1 MKGRKTGY
9 LYLLSVATVA
19 LLIWGTILSIRQPY
33 TGVFWEYSTGIVYQV
48 DNSHPSAYQI
58 HKGDQV
64 ISGGGHP
71 ANQVYRL
78 ISGRV
83 GETITLVINR
93 DGRRI
98 LADMLLQ
105 VPGIKLLVSRLIPI
119 SIALAF
125 SLVGGIIYAFSKVSR
140 QNIQFFLFCQ
150 TLAITLGAGAISS
163 FSEEWVKLLFQ
174 LGLVWSGFFAIHL
187 HTVFP
192 TGISFRFKKP
202 LLILLSGGAVLLTCL
217 IFLSW
222 FTARSV
228 SLACLIYLG
237 ISFLIVLFLWS
248 QSFFKA
254 GSAGE
259 RKQAGILAF
268 SWIIGLSPLVIFSII
283 PNILMGVTMF
293 PYEISMGSLILLP
306 VGYGYAIKR
315 YKIGIDQKM
324 HRGAT
329 YTLVMLVMAGIFAVS
344 YSMEQRVIGDHMKYH
359 PIWELTTTLALVAS
373 TRLIYNY
380 LTVFSEKLLYGSWY
394 DYRSVVQGVSS
405 SLKMQGYDPISI
417 AKVICQ
423 SVGKSMQL
431 EYAAIVLYDGSL
443 ISYQSGKEIQIDQQP
458 DEIVDLLCRAAPGST
473 VEIGNQARSELA
485 KSLQEHG
492 IQMEMGDHV
501 QFIIPLHGSRDLLG
515 VFVLGNKI
523 GLGEVNRR
531 DREILESVIQQA
543 KIGIEN
549 ARLID
554 ELQKHTETIER
565 MHQRVVQV
573 REGERKR
580 VSRDLHDLIIQSLV
594 GLSFQVKQM
603 YGKGSSLADMDW
615 ADMQNEIARIVEE
628 ARRICT
634 ALRPASLEVVGLVS
648 TIETRIAELEEHAP
662 FLIRLD
668 TVGSEKLDLPE
679 DVVVTLYRFFNE
691 SMINIEKHA
700 QADQVKIFVEFNSN
714 EIRMNIE
721 DNGRGFS
728 LPENLEDLTVN
739 QHFGLVG
746 QQELLA
752 MVNGSLRIISQPGEG
767 CSITATVPLLA

>member
-1 MKGRKTGY
+1 MKGRKTGA
-9 LYLLSVATVA
+9 LYLLSVATIA

-33 TGVFWEYSTGIVYQV
+33 TGVFWEYSTGIIYEV
-48 DNSHPSAYQI
+48 DGTHPSAYQI

-64 ISGGGHP
+64 ISGEGHP
-71 ANQVYRL
+71 AHQVYRL

-93 DGRRI
+93 GGHRI
-98 LADMLLQ
+98 LADMQLLA
-105 VPGIKLLVSRLIPI
+105 PDIKLLVSRLIPI
-119 SIALAF
+119 LIALAF
-125 SLVGGIIYAFSKVSR
+125 SIAGGVIYAFSRVSK

-150 TLAITLGAGAISS
+150 TLAVTLGAGAISS
-163 FSEEWVKLLFQ
+163 FSDEWVKLLFQ

-187 HTVFP
+187 HTIFP

-202 LLILLSGGAVLLTCL
+202 LLILISSGAVLLTIL
-217 IFLSW
+217 IFMSW
-222 FTARSV
+222 FTARSI

-248 QSFFKA
+248 QSLFKA

-268 SWIIGLSPLVIFSII
+268 SWITGLSPLVIFSII
-283 PNILMGVTMF
+283 PNILMGVTLL
-293 PYEISMGSLILLP
+293 PYEISMASLILLP

-329 YTLVMLVMAGIFAVS
+329 YAFVMLVMAGIFAVS
-344 YSMEQRVIGDHMKYH
+344 YSLEQRVIGDHMKYH
-359 PIWELTTTLALVAS
+359 PVWELTITLALVAS
-373 TRLIYNY
+373 TRLIYNN
-380 LTVFSEKLLYGSWY
+380 LTVFTEKLLYGSWY
-394 DYRSVVQGVSS
+394 DYRTVVHRVSS
-405 SLKMQGYDPISI
+405 SLKTQGYDPTSI

-423 SVGKSMQL
+423 SVGSSMQL
-431 EYAAIVLYDGSL
+431 EYAAIVLYDGWF
-443 ISYQSGKEIQIDQQP
+443 ISYQTGKELQIERQP
-458 DEIVDLLCRAAPGST
+458 NEILDLLCRAAPGST
-473 VEIGNQARSELA
+473 VEINNQVRSELA
-485 KSLQEHG
+485 QSLQENG

-523 GLGEVNRR
+523 GRGEVNRH
-531 DREILESVIQQA
+531 DREILESVFQQA
-543 KIGIEN
+543 RIGIEN
-549 ARLID
+549 ARLLD
-554 ELQKHTETIER
+554 ELQKHTEMIER

-603 YGKGSSLADMDW
+603 HGKGSPLADVDW
-615 ADMQNEIARIVEE
+615 AEMQNEIARIVEE

-662 FLIRLD
+662 FLIRLV
-668 TVGSEKLDLPE
+668 TVGSEKPDLPE

-691 SMINIEKHA
+691 SMINIQKHA
-700 QADQVKIFVEFNSN
+700 QADQVKILVEFDPN

-721 DNGRGFS
+721 DNGQGFT

-752 MVNGSLRIISQPGEG
+752 MVNGSLRIVSRPGEG
-767 CSITATVPLLA
+767 CSITATVPLMD

>member
-9 LYLLSVATVA
+9 LYILSVATFA

-48 DNSHPSAYQI
+48 DDSHPSAYQV

-64 ISGGGHP
+64 ISGEGYP

-93 DGRRI
+93 DGHR
-98 LADMLLQ
+98 LLVDMKLEAPD
-105 VPGIKLLVSRLIPI
+105 VNLLVSRLIPI
-119 SIALAF
+119 LIALAF
-125 SLVGGIIYAFSKVSR
+125 SLAGGIVYAFSKVSN

-150 TLAITLGAGAISS
+150 TLSITLGAGAISS
-163 FSEEWVKLLFQ
+163 FSEEWIKLLFQ

-187 HTVFP
+187 HTIFP
-192 TGISFRFKKP
+192 TGISFRYKKP
-202 LLILLSGGAVLLTCL
+202 LLILVSGVAGLLTGL

-228 SLACLIYLG
+228 AIACLIYLG

-283 PNILMGVTMF
+283 PNILMGVTLF
-293 PYEISMGSLILLP
+293 PYEISMASLILLP

-324 HRGAT
+324 HRGST
-329 YTLVMLVMAGIFAVS
+329 YALVMLVMAGIFAIS
-344 YSMEQRVIGDHMKYH
+344 YSLEQRVIGDHLKYH
-359 PIWELTTTLALVAS
+359 PIWELSTTLVLVAS
-373 TRLIYNY
+373 TRLIYNN
-380 LTVFSEKLLYGSWY
+380 LTVFTEKLLYGSWY

-405 SLKMQGYDPISI
+405 SLKTQGFEPISI
-417 AKVICQ
+417 AKSICH

-431 EYAAIVLYDGSL
+431 EYAAIILYDGSF
-443 ISYQSGKEIQIDQQP
+443 ISYESGKEVQSERQP
-458 DEIVDLLCRAAPGST
+458 EVIVELLCKAAPGST
-473 VEIGNQARSELA
+473 VEISKNARTVLA
-485 KSLQEHG
+485 QSMEQHG
-492 IQMEMGDHV
+492 IQMDIGENI
-501 QFIIPLHGSRDLLG
+501 QFIIPLLGSRDTLG
-515 VFVLGNKI
+515 VFILGNKI
-523 GLGEVNRR
+523 GRGEVNKR
-531 DREILESVIQQA
+531 DREILESVLQQA
-543 KIGIEN
+543 RIGIEN

-565 MHQRVVQV
+565 MHHRVVQV

-603 YGKGSSLADMDW
+603 HGKGSYLADIDW
-615 ADMQNEIARIVEE
+615 AEAQNEISRIVDE
-628 ARRICT
+628 ARTICN
-634 ALRPASLEVVGLVS
+634 ALRPASLEVVGLIS
-648 TIETRIAELEEHAP
+648 TIEARIAELEEHAP

-668 TVGSEKLDLPE
+668 TVGSEKPDLPE

-691 SMINIEKHA
+691 SMINIQKHA
-700 QADQVKIFVEFNSN
+700 QADHVNIFLEFKPY
-714 EIRMNIE
+714 EIRMSIE
-721 DNGRGFS
+721 DNGQGFT

-739 QHFGLVG
+739 KHFGLVG

-752 MVNGSLRIISQPGEG
+752 MVNGSLCITSQPGEG
-767 CSITATVPLLA
+767 CCVTATIPLSV